1 MILSFAKRASDPC
14 DEGLTGPQDA
24 ETADGSVD
32 DGGRSEGESRSV
44 TCVGSVVRVGGR
56 RGLSGG
62 TGLRRPADV
71 AMMQAADFGNRDD
84 RAEFRRLNRASV
96 GRILVER

>member
-1 MILSFAKRASDPC
+1 MRRLRTVAWTT
-14 DEGLTGPQDA
+14 EGDQK
-24 ETADGSVD
+24 
-32 DGGRSEGESRSV
+32 GR
-44 TCVGSVVRVGGR
+44 VGSVTRVGSVARVGGR

-71 AMMQAADFGNRDD
+71 AMMQGADFGNRDD